1 MSPPPGSPPWLQA
14 ESGIPS
20 GLPKPLGSRVPALPA
35 LGHHYLGTSLSP
47 LLDCESQDARAGAIS
62 SPCVPSTTQPWFNT
76 EQGCRNLFLSE
87 EGGWEGGERDPLL
100 CPCQPHFNKLMR
112 RKWLSSPEAL
122 DGIVGTLGAQALA
135 LRRMQDEP
143 YQVHLPEG
151 RGGGGGGKEG
161 RRKGER
167 DGKRGDWEVGR
178 AKNAPAGG
186 NPSKV
191 GSGSLWM
198 GEVAPARGLRGGM
211 CVELGCKAG
220 CRLSQGP

>member
-1 MSPPPGSPPWLQA
+1 M
-14 ESGIPS
+14 
-20 GLPKPLGSRVPALPA
+20 KK
-35 LGHHYLGTSLSP
+35 
-47 LLDCESQDARAGAIS
+47 
-62 SPCVPSTTQPWFNT
+62 
-76 EQGCRNLFLSE
+76 
-87 EGGWEGGERDPLL
+87 EGGREESRYPLL

-143 YQVHLPEG
+143 YQVCLPEG
-151 RGGGGGGKEG
+151 RGGEGGGEEG

-167 DGKRGDWEVGR
+167 GGKRAGWES
-178 AKNAPAGG
+178 KNTPAGG

-198 GEVAPARGLRGGM
+198 EEVAPAQGLRGGV